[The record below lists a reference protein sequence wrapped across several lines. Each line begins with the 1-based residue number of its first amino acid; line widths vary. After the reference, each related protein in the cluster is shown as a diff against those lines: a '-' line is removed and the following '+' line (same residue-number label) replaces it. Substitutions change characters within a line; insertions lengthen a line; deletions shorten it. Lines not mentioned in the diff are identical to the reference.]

1 MPSNNEVVDG
11 DEMVD
16 GGEQLGRSTELD
28 GDKDLW
34 AAPKL
39 SGDDRNCGR
48 RRSPRKAEWFPRC
61 GNGEEIDET
70 GRWQAPVLSPPPI

>member
-1 MPSNNEVVDG
+1 MANSEVVDG
-11 DEMVD
+11 DAVVD
-16 GGEQLGRSTELD
+16 GGEQIGRGMKLD
-28 GDKDLW
+28 GGEDLW

-61 GNGEEIDET
+61 DNGEEIDET
-70 GRWQAPVLSPPPI
+70 GRWEALVLSPPPI